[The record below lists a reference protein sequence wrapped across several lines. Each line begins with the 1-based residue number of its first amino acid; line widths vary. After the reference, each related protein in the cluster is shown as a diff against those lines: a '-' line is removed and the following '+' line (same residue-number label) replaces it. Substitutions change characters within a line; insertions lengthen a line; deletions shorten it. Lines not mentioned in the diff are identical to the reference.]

1 MISVGGMNELRNGF
15 PEMAKKHATRKQ
27 FIQSVL
33 NVTKI
38 MKLDG
43 LDVDWEFPAWLGQDE
58 RQRIYFVQLLQE
70 LRKEFDRSGRK
81 LLLSI
86 AVAAPPDIVDQ
97 SYNVPQIAELVYSKL
112 NFFFFCFLKYFTFP
126 WLLRITEIKILQAFR
141 HYWENRAFVSRIFF
155 YLFFHHVFHSLWRI

>member
-112 NFFFFCFLKYFTFP
+112 NFFFFWF
-126 WLLRITEIKILQAFR
+126 
-141 HYWENRAFVSRIFF
+141 S
-155 YLFFHHVFHSLWRI
+155 